1 MKRIQN
7 ILSILLI
14 ALTLPVIAQ
23 TDKATTQRVVQDQ
36 DFVFQATSAMP
47 MANMDVNR
55 VLNRMNNPG
64 GAGNINL
71 SGSQYDLTI
80 KKDSIVAYLPYYGR
94 AYTATMN
101 PDDAGIK
108 FKTKDF
114 TYTNTKKKK
123 GGWTITIIPKDVKDS
138 QKMILDVSESG
149 YATLSVT
156 NNNRQPISF
165 YGYISEPK
173 KPKK

>member
-7 ILSILLI
+7 TLSILLI
-14 ALTLPVIAQ
+14 ALTLPVFAQ
-23 TDKATTQRVVQDQ
+23 TDKATTQRVVQNQ
-36 DFVFQATSAMP
+36 DFVFHATSAMP

-55 VLNRMNNPG
+55 VLSRMNPG

-101 PDDAGIK
+101 PDDSGIK
-108 FKTKDF
+108 FKSKDF

-123 GGWTITIIPKDVKDS
+123 GGWIITIVPKDVKDS
-138 QKMILDVSESG
+138 QKLTLNVSESG
-149 YATLSVT
+149 YATLDAT

-173 KPKK
+173 KPVK